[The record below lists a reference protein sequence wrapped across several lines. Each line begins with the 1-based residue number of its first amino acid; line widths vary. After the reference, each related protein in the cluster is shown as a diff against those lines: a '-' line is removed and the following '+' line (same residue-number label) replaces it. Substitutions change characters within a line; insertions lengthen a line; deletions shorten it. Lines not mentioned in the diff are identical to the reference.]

1 MKVKTKR
8 KNKHENWEKEKCQI
22 QISQKKQNKSEQ
34 GEINKTVL
42 RTYSQIRV
50 KLSFYLFRCLIPVS
64 IRKKY
69 LPLNLDTYKKWEN
82 IYKKKN
88 FF

>member
-1 MKVKTKR
+1 MPNSNIT
-8 KNKHENWEKEKCQI
+8 
-22 QISQKKQNKSEQ
+22 KKQKNKSEQ

-82 IYKKKN
+82 IYKKKKKKFLN
-88 FF
+88 VFVETTQEMAKK